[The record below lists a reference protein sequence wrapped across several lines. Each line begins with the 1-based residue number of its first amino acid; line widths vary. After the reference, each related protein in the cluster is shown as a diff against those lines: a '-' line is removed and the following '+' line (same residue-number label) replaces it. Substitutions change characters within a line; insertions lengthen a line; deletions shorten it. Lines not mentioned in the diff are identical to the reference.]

1 MKNIKSGLGHES
13 IEPLFNSES
22 MNKALALKA
31 AEVVLNKSISFDDIG
46 NKSLVGRYQVK
57 STKSKIIIYDMAHNP
72 EAMSFLKGK
81 IINDYSEKF
90 SIFISF
96 NKGKDYRAMI
106 DILESLASKF
116 YLPHE
121 RLWSNAVDS
130 KELVGYLEQ
139 RSIPYECISEKSL
152 IEKEDRILFT
162 GSAYLI
168 GKLVSL

>member
-1 MKNIKSGLGHES
+1 
-13 IEPLFNSES
+13 
-22 MNKALALKA
+22 MNQ
-31 AEVVLNKSISFDDIG
+31 I
-46 NKSLVGRYQVK
+46 
-57 STKSKIIIYDMAHNP
+57 
-72 EAMSFLKGK
+72 
-81 IINDYSEKF
+81 

-152 IEKEDRILFT
+152 LEKEDRILFT